1 MAEGDGTGAGGGDG
15 TGGGGAGDGG
25 GEKPISLTS
34 AQLNERLERATR
46 TATAD
51 FIKSLGY
58 EKPEELKAALD
69 AKKAADDAAKSALEL
84 AQEKATQA
92 DARAKAA
99 DERANGALIRTAAFS
114 EATKAGVPADRIDHA
129 IRLIDLTTIEV
140 GADGSVKGAAEAVTA
155 LLEGAPWLKGD
166 GGAGG
171 GKPNVG
177 AGAGGGSNGGG
188 AKPVV
193 LTADQKAMAKAQ
205 GISEEAYARGLLG
218 KPGSE
223 THAEYVATHK
233 AEAAKSGAKQ

>member
-1 MAEGDGTGAGGGDG
+1 MTPEEQAAADAAAAAEREKAGGG
-15 TGGGGAGDGG
+15 GGQTAITMT
-25 GEKPISLTS
+25 P
-34 AQLNERLERATR
+34 AQLDERLARERSASQR
-46 TATAD
+46 E
-51 FIKSLGY
+51 FLKGLGY
-58 EKPEELKAALD
+58 EKPEDLKAALD

-84 AQEKATQA
+84 ATEKATQA

-140 GADGSVKGAAEAVTA
+140 AADGSVKGAAEAVTS
-155 LLEGAPWLKGD
+155 LLDGAPWLKGD
-166 GGAGG
+166 GGTGG
-171 GKPNVG
+171 GRSGVG

-188 AKPVV
+188 AKPTV

-218 KPGSE
+218 KPGTE
-223 THAEYVATHK
+223 THADYVAGHK
-233 AEAAKSGAKQ
+233 AEAATSGKK

>member
-1 MAEGDGTGAGGGDG
+1 MTPEEQAAADAAAAEAAKN
-15 TGGGGAGDGG
+15 GGGGGG
-25 GEKPISLTS
+25 PAPITMTP
-34 AQLNERLERATR
+34 AQLDERLARER
-46 TATAD
+46 TASQRE
-51 FIKSLGY
+51 FLRGLGY
-58 EKPEELKAALD
+58 EKPEDLKAALD

-84 AQEKATQA
+84 ATEKATQA

-140 GADGSVKGAAEAVTA
+140 GADGSVKGAAEAVTS